1 MAVST
6 QAPTVERIDHW
17 TLVSSD
23 IERTKRFYTEVLGA
37 QSRERS
43 GAGRGGPVAVRLAKA

>member
-23 IERTKRFYTEVLGA
+23 IERTKHFYTEVLGA
-37 QSRERS
+37 RSRDRS
-43 GAGRGGPVAVRLAKA
+43 RPGPGPAAAPSP